1 MSDQSDWLA
10 FQPTLS
16 ERMLRAAMKDQY
28 RDMQAEIERL
38 RAGLQLIANDK
49 HRLMNEVARQTAAS
63 ILGGKP
69 IGEVAEWPKRD
80 VSHAQSVE
88 EQRFL
93 HGAAADAQQVPEGM
107 ALYKGE
113 FVTARMV
120 VERLAEAESAYLS
133 AWARL
138 VKEERLHGYAMEE
151 RDHAEEMAD
160 KLADAIAT
168 LLGVEI
174 GEHSNMN
181 CPWEQALEAFE
192 ERAASTVTQDAAP

>member
-1 MSDQSDWLA
+1 MSDQ
-10 FQPTLS
+10 
-16 ERMLRAAMKDQY
+16 R
-28 RDMQAEIERL
+28 
-38 RAGLQLIANDK
+38 
-49 HRLMNEVARQTAAS
+49 
-63 ILGGKP
+63 
-69 IGEVAEWPKRD
+69 
-80 VSHAQSVE
+80 
-88 EQRFL
+88 
-93 HGAAADAQQVPEGM
+93 QVPEGM

-138 VKEERLHGYAMEE
+138 VKEERLHGYAMED

>member
-1 MSDQSDWLA
+1 
-10 FQPTLS
+10 
-16 ERMLRAAMKDQY
+16 MKDMNWPERVAYLENQLADSD
-28 RDMQAEIERL
+28 RDNRRL
-38 RAGLQLIANDK
+38 REFIEGLPDGDEIVRLRGLLTRIHGIAAEPRPVNMAVRLENIACIASGERDATYAQL
-49 HRLMNEVARQTAAS
+49 T
-63 ILGGKP
+63 
-69 IGEVAEWPKRD
+69 
-80 VSHAQSVE
+80 E